1 MTAEAT
7 GAVVALSLASAAF
20 LAIVGLIA
28 AVRELERSRDE
39 LIELDVS
46 GR

>member
-1 MTAEAT
+1 MTADT
-7 GAVVALSLASAAF
+7 IGVLVALLLPGAAF

-28 AVRELERSRDE
+28 AVRELERTRDE
-39 LIELDVS
+39 LIELDVR

>member
-1 MTAEAT
+1 MTADT
-7 GAVVALSLASAAF
+7 IGVLVALILPGTAL

-39 LIELDVS
+39 LIELDV
-46 GR
+46 RVR